1 MLNRLKPA
9 LRQFRKY
16 PAFSLINLGG
26 LSIGIAASFLLFVYA
41 HRELNTDRQFHDADR
56 IYRIAT
62 DFYHMGPFAFSQ
74 AMMCNAVRASC
85 KDVEDATA
93 ITAFNNDDV
102 RTSTQD
108 RAFKNNYPYYIDTSF
123 FKVFSYT
130 ADAGRIPPGGLGP
143 NEAIL
148 SPDYAQRFF
157 GNQDPIGKTIYVGKK
172 MKPYKVV
179 AVLHQG
185 FEKSHLHPRLLLPR
199 GVDSSEYAT
208 NWVSCSEFNY
218 VKLRPGAT
226 QANLQTWLDRLRE
239 KVVYPSTGAT
249 ISYKEWK
256 DASSTVSFLIQ
267 PLTSIYFDNNVKF
280 EIGES
285 GNLTQ
290 VHLLRTVA
298 WLLIFLAVINYVNLV
313 TARSSVRSKEMGLK
327 KTFGAGRPA
336 LIAQIISESTA
347 FSLLAMIIACSFIQL
362 ILWTYHR
369 TTGADLTGPIPFFS
383 ANFFYL
389 FLFTVAVGILAGIYP
404 AFYLT
409 DRRNRLTIRSSGAG
423 KDRPAIRNILVTFQF
438 AIATGLV
445 FVSFTVFSQL
455 NFMKTKDKGFNS
467 DGLVVIDN
475 VGDLKD
481 HAEAFRQLV
490 QQQAAV
496 VSASFCGRT
505 PAGNSIIMGT
515 YLNPATNKNMSIQ
528 QFPGD
533 DQYIATLGMR
543 LVGGRNFEKNL
554 ISDTNSLILNESAV
568 AALGLF
574 HPIGT
579 LINGSQRVIGVV
591 KDFNYA
597 TLREKIAP
605 AVITFQRNDNTG
617 ADLIIRLRSGNTAHF
632 IDWLRATAKTFLG
645 DTQLHISFMDD
656 QFAHLAEKERL
667 LGNAIAFFTIL
678 AIILAILGLIG
689 LTIFTIER
697 RMKEIAI
704 RKVLG
709 ADNRTI
715 LGLVSGRFIRL
726 AAIASAIAIPASWWF
741 IHRWLEHYAYR
752 VSIGVGT
759 LLLTVSLIL
768 GIALTIIGGLTIRAL
783 AADPINALRRE

>member
-1 MLNRLKPA
+1 MLRQLKPA

-41 HRELNTDRQFHDADR
+41 HRELNTDRHFRDSDG
-56 IYRIAT
+56 IFRIAT

-74 AMMCNAVRASC
+74 AMLCNAARASC
-85 KDVEDATA
+85 KDVEYATA
-93 ITAFNNDDV
+93 ITNDNPDV
-102 RTSTQD
+102 RISPQE
-108 RAFKNNYPYYIDTSF
+108 RAFKDNDCYYIDSSF

-130 ADAGRIPPGGLGP
+130 ADAGHIPSDGLPP
-143 NEAIL
+143 NEAVL
-148 SPDYAQRFF
+148 SPDYAQRYF
-157 GNQDPIGKTIYVGKK
+157 GSNDPIGKTLFVGKEL
-172 MKPYKVV
+172 KPYMVV

-185 FEKSHLHPRLLLPR
+185 FEKSHLRPQLLLPR
-199 GVDSSEYAT
+199 GFDSAEYSA
-208 NWVSCSEFNY
+208 NWVSCSRYNY
-218 VKLRPGAT
+218 VKMKPGAT
-226 QANLQTWLDRLRE
+226 QASLQTWIDRLRE
-239 KVVYPSTGAT
+239 KIVYPSVGTT
-249 ISYKEWK
+249 LTYKEWTT
-256 DASSTVSFLIQ
+256 ASSTVSFLIQ
-267 PLTSIYFDNNVKF
+267 PLTSIYFDNSVKF
-280 EIGES
+280 DIDDN

-290 VHLLRTVA
+290 VNLLLTVA

-313 TARSSVRSKEMGLK
+313 TARSSVRSKEIGLK
-327 KTFGAGRPA
+327 KTFGAGRSG
-336 LIAQIISESTA
+336 LIAQIITESTT
-347 FSLLAMIIACSFIQL
+347 FSLLAMILACSFIQL
-362 ILWTYHR
+362 ILWAYHR

-389 FLFTVAVGILAGIYP
+389 FLFTLAVGIVAGIYP

-423 KDRPAIRNILVTFQF
+423 KDRPAVRNVLVTFQF
-438 AIATGLV
+438 AIAAGLV

-455 NFMKTKDKGFNS
+455 NFMKTKDKGFDS
-467 DGLVVIDN
+467 EGLVVIDN
-475 VGDLKD
+475 AGELKN
-481 HAEAFRQLV
+481 HSGAFLQLV
-490 QQQAAV
+490 EQQAPV

-515 YLNPATNKNMSIQ
+515 YLNPATKKNMSIQ
-528 QFPGD
+528 QFGGD
-533 DQYIATLGMR
+533 EHYIATMGMH
-543 LVGGRNFEKNL
+543 LVSGRNFERSL
-554 ISDTNSLILNESAV
+554 SSDTNSIILNESAV

-574 HPIGT
+574 HPVGT

-605 AVITFQRNDNTG
+605 AVITFQRDGSSG
-617 ADLIIRLRSGNTAHF
+617 ADLVIRIRGGNTAHF
-632 IDWLRATAKTFLG
+632 IDWLQTTASTFLP
-645 DTQLHISFMDD
+645 DTRLNISFMDD
-656 QFAHLAEKERL
+656 QFARLAEKERL

-709 ADNRTI
+709 AGNRTI

-726 AAIASAIAIPASWWF
+726 AALASAIALPVSWWF
-741 IHRWLEHYAYR
+741 IHRWLENYAYR
-752 VSIGVGT
+752 VSVGVGT
-759 LLLTVSLIL
+759 PLLTVSLVMA
-768 GIALTIIGGLTIRAL
+768 IALAVIGSLTVRAL
-783 AADPINALRRE
+783 AADPINHLRAE